1 MKKPPKPQPLH
12 MRGELKKIIR
22 REPVVFAVYL
32 VLRLIVIASL
42 VLAILRREYE
52 SAFVCVLVLVL
63 FMLPFFIQKNFGIR
77 LPGVLEI
84 IILLFIFAAEIL
96 GELQS
101 YFIQYPNWDTML
113 HTTNGFL
120 CAAVGFSLI
129 DILNRNA
136 KIKFT
141 LSPVY
146 VALAAFCFSMTI
158 GVLWEFFE
166 FGMDRLFHMDMQKD
180 TIVHTISSVMLDP
193 TNSNIPITIDGITS
207 VAVNGQDL
215 GFSGYLDIGLYD
227 TMEDLFV
234 NFIGATVF
242 SVIGYFYLKRRGGGR
257 FAAAFIPTL
266 EETEKEADA
275 DYGNSPAQTSD
286 PDVSLDVSACLV
298 SSDLDCLPDAVLARG
313 ASDCRQ
319 VLGVLSSHRRS
330 NSVLPVLY
338 HSLLHLAP
346 AAVSDDGLSVFHRC
360 ARIQAFRGLHRT
372 RLRRLDPLLHALS
385 ERAGPAS
392 DGICAERFLHLAGQ
406 DGLRR
411 RHQHQ
416 RASEHARHRLRGID
430 ARVLRCT
437 PAACK
442 KAASGDAD
450 AGRADQRLNGFCQAA
465 LDARCARCHS
475 GERCFVPD
483 RLSSVPQKP
492 AQTECITPR
501 PFPDRGDG
509 RFLLPKCCFFGKAVI

>member
-1 MKKPPKPQPLH
+1 MKRLPKPQPLH
-12 MRGELKKIIR
+12 MRGELKKTIR

-32 VLRLIVIASL
+32 VLRLIVVASL
-42 VLAILRREYE
+42 VSAILRREYE

-77 LPGVLEI
+77 LPSTLEI

-101 YFIQYPNWDTML
+101 YFIQYPYWDTML

-129 DILNRNA
+129 DILNRDA

-180 TIVHTISSVMLDP
+180 TIVHTISSVMLDS

-286 PDVSLDVSACLV
+286 PDVS
-298 SSDLDCLPDAVLARG
+298 
-313 ASDCRQ
+313 
-319 VLGVLSSHRRS
+319 
-330 NSVLPVLY
+330 
-338 HSLLHLAP
+338 
-346 AAVSDDGLSVFHRC
+346 
-360 ARIQAFRGLHRT
+360 
-372 RLRRLDPLLHALS
+372 
-385 ERAGPAS
+385 
-392 DGICAERFLHLAGQ
+392 
-406 DGLRR
+406 
-411 RHQHQ
+411 
-416 RASEHARHRLRGID
+416 
-430 ARVLRCT
+430 
-437 PAACK
+437 
-442 KAASGDAD
+442 
-450 AGRADQRLNGFCQAA
+450 
-465 LDARCARCHS
+465 
-475 GERCFVPD
+475 
-483 RLSSVPQKP
+483 
-492 AQTECITPR
+492 
-501 PFPDRGDG
+501 
-509 RFLLPKCCFFGKAVI
+509 